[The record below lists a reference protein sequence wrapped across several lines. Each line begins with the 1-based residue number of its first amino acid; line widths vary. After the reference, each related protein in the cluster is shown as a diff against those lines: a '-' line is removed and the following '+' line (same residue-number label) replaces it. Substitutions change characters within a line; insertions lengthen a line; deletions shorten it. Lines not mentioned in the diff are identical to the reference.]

1 MTTKLTDTFYLKRA
15 GRYAAPL
22 NSADRLPVV
31 YGDLTDG
38 TLGVWTLPEIDTAN
52 YVFAFAGHE
61 VLSVANGNSISIYEN
76 DLLLDPAMYTFNE
89 ANNYEGLGVIATI
102 DFTTP
107 KTGSVITAR
116 GMGKPT
122 TSGGATLMEN
132 IVDIIYDLM
141 TVEND
146 WTAANFEGTAKARAA
161 QLFTAQSYKAA
172 GVIAE
177 DAVLWNIVTDMLSSF
192 LGSAWLDGNGKLVL
206 DIDTNTIA
214 YEYGQNAIFSRA
226 DAELTDAI
234 QRLANIINQC
244 PCNYSYNYVAGEFKK
259 QTNDTAHADAI
270 SQGIYGVREPNTPY
284 QFYWCRDL
292 TSVQTVQD
300 LIVAKFKDPLYE
312 ITIQDA
318 SPKHYDVDVGAIIIF
333 SAESLYGKDGNPLR
347 NHFWRVLSVQPDL
360 SSMTA
365 KVRTLQTEY
374 YLTAGYLAD
383 GTYLADGSIY
393 AGSNRDMTI
402 F

>member
-360 SSMTA
+360 QSMTA

-383 GTYLADGSIY
+383 GTYLADGSIF

>member
-146 WTAANFEGTAKARAA
+146 WTAANFKGTAKARAA

-172 GVIAE
+172 GAIVE
-177 DAVLWNIVTDMLSSF
+177 DAVLWDIVTDMLSSF

-360 SSMTA
+360 QSMTA
-365 KVRTLQTEY
+365 KVRTLQTQY

-383 GTYLADGSIY
+383 GTYLADGSIF

>member
-61 VLSVANGNSISIYEN
+61 VLSVANGNSIAIYEN

-107 KTGSVITAR
+107 KTGSIITAR

-172 GVIAE
+172 GAIVE
-177 DAVLWNIVTDMLSSF
+177 DAVLWDIVTDMLSSF

-259 QTNDTAHADAI
+259 QTNETSHADAI

-360 SSMTA
+360 QSMTA

-393 AGSNRDMTI
+393 AGSNRDLTI
-402 F
+402 Y

>member
-107 KTGSVITAR
+107 KTGSIITAR

-122 TSGGATLMEN
+122 ASGGATLMEN

-172 GVIAE
+172 GAIVE
-177 DAVLWNIVTDMLSSF
+177 NAVLWDIVTDMLSSF

-318 SPKHYDVDVGAIIIF
+318 SPKH
-333 SAESLYGKDGNPLR
+333 
-347 NHFWRVLSVQPDL
+347 
-360 SSMTA
+360 
-365 KVRTLQTEY
+365 
-374 YLTAGYLAD
+374 
-383 GTYLADGSIY
+383 
-393 AGSNRDMTI
+393 
-402 F
+402 

>member
-61 VLSVANGNSISIYEN
+61 VLSVANGNSIAIYEN

-102 DFTTP
+102 DITTP
-107 KTGSVITAR
+107 KTGSIITAR

-172 GVIAE
+172 GAIVE
-177 DAVLWNIVTDMLSSF
+177 DAVLWDIVTDMLSSF

-259 QTNDTAHADAI
+259 QTNETSHADAI

-360 SSMTA
+360 QSMTA

-383 GTYLADGSIY
+383 GTYLADGSIF